1 MSYVESSSISR
12 LWTTRLRV
20 TMSGLQGGRKINN
33 RDLRFRE
40 CAQILQDGWMSPF
53 LTIPD
58 DIQTHL
64 VCRVCLEHQ
73 LQSPPLPCE
82 STGEKAWLFC
92 GSWVLREDVRFTAR
106 CVRAPRVR
114 TSSLGPRVLC
124 DDVRVHVLDRF
135 EEIGVRVDVKGGI
148 N

>member
-20 TMSGLQGGRKINN
+20 TMSGLQGEGKINN
-33 RDLRFRE
+33 KDLRFRE
-40 CAQILQDGWMSPF
+40 SAQVVQDGWVSPF
-53 LTIPD
+53 LTIAD

-64 VCRVCLEHQ
+64 VCRVCLEYQ

-92 GSWVLREDVRFTAR
+92 GSWVLREDVGFTAR
-106 CVRAPRVR
+106 FVRAGPRVR

-124 DDVRVHVLDRF
+124 DDVRVHVDRF
-135 EEIGVRVDVKGGI
+135 EEISVRVDVKGGI